1 MSFNVTILGSGAA
14 IPTINSHPTAQLL
27 QHNNQL
33 FLIDCGEGT
42 QVRLREQK
50 AKFQR
55 IHHIFIS
62 HLHGDH
68 YLGLFGFL
76 QTQHLLGRTNPI
88 TIFGPDGLNEL
99 IQKHLEVS
107 NSVLNYPLIFK
118 QTNSKKEETIY
129 KDEVIEIKSFPLKH
143 RIPTTGFLFKEL
155 PKPFKIKKEA
165 IEKYQIG
172 IEEIKNLKKGIT
184 IKRNG
189 KLIDL
194 SELTYEPSAL
204 KSYAFCSDT
213 AYCDKILKTVK
224 AVDVIYHEATFMEID
239 AQRAKQTFHS
249 TAKQAATIALKAQAK
264 KLLIGHFSNRYQDKL
279 NELLMEGKSVFENTF
294 IAEEGKTFEI

>member
-76 QTQHLLGRTNPI
+76 QTQHLLGRTNPV

-172 IEEIKNLKKGIT
+172 IEEIKNLKKGIA

-194 SELTYEPSAL
+194 SELTYEPNVL

-213 AYCDKILKTVK
+213 AYYDKILETVK

-249 TAKQAATIALKAQAK
+249 TAKQAATLALKAQAK
-264 KLLIGHFSNRYQDKL
+264 KLLIGHFSNRYQDNL
-279 NELLMEGKSVFENTF
+279 NELLMEAKSVFENTF